1 MTAIQVENLTY
12 SYPRNPVLRD
22 LSFTVAPGT
31 LLAILGPNGS
41 GKTTLLHLLAGLLT
55 PQFGSIRIA
64 DHALAS
70 LSVSRRAQ
78 TFSFVRQEYLP
89 AFDFTVYETVMMGR
103 TVRLGP
109 FGFESPADRLAANKA
124 LRDTDTL
131 DLADRRLD
139 QLSSGQRQRVF
150 IARALTQDTPILL
163 LDEPT
168 AFLDLRHQLAIFD
181 LLSELKAKSA
191 KTLLLVT
198 HDLNLAAQYA
208 DTILYLGHNQSSF
221 IGPVSE
227 AMDEHR
233 IEFFFG
239 VRGFSGRF
247 GSRPFFIPSSHR
259 ENNSPPPEF
268 ISH

>member
-1 MTAIQVENLTY
+1 MTAVQVENLSY
-12 SYPRNPVLRD
+12 SYPRIPVLRD

-31 LLAILGPNGS
+31 LLAILGPNGC

-64 DHALAS
+64 DRSLAS
-70 LSVSRRAQ
+70 LSVRQRAQ
-78 TFSFVRQEYLP
+78 TLSLVGQEYLP
-89 AFDFTVYETVMMGR
+89 AFDFSVYETVLMGR
-103 TVRLGP
+103 TARLGP
-109 FGFESPADRLAANKA
+109 FGFESPADRLAVSGA

-150 IARALTQDTPILL
+150 IARALAQDTPIVL

-181 LLSELKAKSA
+181 LLSDLKVKSA

-198 HDLNLAAQYA
+198 HDLNLAARYA
-208 DTILYLGHNQSSF
+208 DTMLFLGSGQSSF
-221 IGPVSE
+221 IGPVSD
-227 AMDEHR
+227 AMAADR
-233 IEFFFG
+233 IDSFFG
-239 VRGFSGRF
+239 VSGFSGRF
-247 GSRPFFIPSSHR
+247 GDRPYFIPASAR
-259 ENNSPPPEF
+259 ENLSGLNDS
-268 ISH
+268 

>member
-1 MTAIQVENLTY
+1 MTVVRVDNVSF
-12 SYPRNPVLRD
+12 SYPRIPVLRD

-55 PQFGSIRIA
+55 PQLGSIRIA
-64 DHALAS
+64 DKDLDS
-70 LSVSRRAQ
+70 LSAAQRAQ
-78 TFSFVRQEYLP
+78 TISLVRTEYLP
-89 AFDFTVYETVMMGR
+89 SFDFTVYETVLMGR
-103 TVRLGP
+103 TSRFGW
-109 FGFESPADRLAANKA
+109 FGFESDDDRLAVTQAI
-124 LRDTDTL
+124 RDTDTL

-150 IARALTQDTPILL
+150 IARALAQDTPILL

-181 LLSELKAKSA
+181 LLSDLKTKSC

-208 DTILYLGHNQSSF
+208 DTILFLGHDQSSF
-221 IGPVSE
+221 IGLASE
-227 AMDEHR
+227 AMADHR
-233 IEFFFG
+233 IESFFG

-247 GSRPFFIPSSHR
+247 GGHPYFIPSSVR
-259 ENNSPPPEF
+259 ENKSF
-268 ISH
+268 RQDT